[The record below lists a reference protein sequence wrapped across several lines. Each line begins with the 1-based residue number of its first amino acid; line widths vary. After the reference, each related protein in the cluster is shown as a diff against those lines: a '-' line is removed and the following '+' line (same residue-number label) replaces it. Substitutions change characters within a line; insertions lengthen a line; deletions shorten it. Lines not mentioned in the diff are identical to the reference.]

1 VVGACGQQME
11 MEGCPPITGCERK
24 GAAAGTTGRWRW
36 GRRHSGRRVRE
47 PGAGLG
53 RDVGRGLGKGAD
65 GGRRR
70 WEGVAAARWW
80 RTGRGGGSGAMVADW
95 QGWGIGRDGGKLA
108 GGGGMVTPG
117 WTSSLQSYGVVEIS
131 SKLIY
136 SNLYKYG
143 GMNKGESSIRSKK
156 RGINK
161 TWDKKDRL
169 KEILVSL
176 ILERDGE

>member
-80 RTGRGGGSGAMVADW
+80 RTGRGGG
-95 QGWGIGRDGGKLA
+95 
-108 GGGGMVTPG
+108 MVTPG